1 MPYAHEQMTFFDTLF
16 HDTRTT
22 CTSIAIVTHAVPG
35 NDDFIID
42 IQKKFRIACFI
53 PKPNSINAK
62 TLQRI
67 ESCAPVLRYT
77 RHMIQDNHEAFAQKI
92 EDVTDGES
100 LAVIDTG
107 GYFCPLLL
115 SLRRRLGERFL
126 GVVED
131 TENGHQR
138 YEALVRGAK
147 GENIPCPIASAAR
160 SPLKAPEDHLVGQA
174 IVFSADAL
182 LRECGQIMAG
192 KLACVF
198 GYGKIGSSL
207 AENLRQR
214 GAQVT
219 VIDSNPAR
227 QALALAHGY
236 KCPRHS
242 EHLEESQLIFGATGC
257 RALRRCDLQR
267 LRPGCYIFTATSGD
281 DEIEDYR
288 DILADCTSTNHPKI
302 SAFGN
307 KRIVFIC
314 NNGNSANFMHGGV
327 VGPFIKLVQAELLY
341 AAATITGFETGR
353 INELDHETRCMIAQR
368 WLDFYAH
375 P

>member
-1 MPYAHEQMTFFDTLF
+1 MTFFDTLF
-16 HDTRTT
+16 PDVRTT
-22 CTSIAIVTHAVPG
+22 RPSIAIVTHAVPG
-35 NDDFIID
+35 TDDFIHD

-53 PKPNSINAK
+53 SKPNSIHAA
-62 TLQRI
+62 TLRRI
-67 ESCAPVLRYT
+67 ESCIPVLCYT
-77 RHMIQDNHEAFAQKI
+77 RHMIQDNHETFAQKI
-92 EDVTDGES
+92 EDMTGGES
-100 LAVIDTG
+100 LAVMDTG
-107 GYFCPLLL
+107 GYFCPLLHT
-115 SLRRRLGERFL
+115 LRRRLGRRFL

-138 YEALVRGAK
+138 YETLVRGAK
-147 GENIPCPIASAAR
+147 GENIPCPIVSAAR

-174 IVFSADAL
+174 IAFSADAL

-214 GAQVT
+214 GALMT
-219 VIDSNPAR
+219 VIDINPAR

-242 EHLEESQLIFGATGC
+242 EHLEESQLIFSATGC
-257 RALRRCDLQR
+257 RALRRRDLQR
-267 LRPGCYIFTATSGD
+267 LRPGCYIFTAISGD

-288 DILADCTSTNHPKI
+288 DLLGDCAPTNHPKI
-302 SAFGN
+302 SALGN
-307 KRIVFIC
+307 KRSVFIC

-327 VGPFIKLVQAELLY
+327 VGPFIKLVQAELVY
-341 AAATITGFETGR
+341 AAATIAGFKTGR
-353 INELDHETRCMIAQR
+353 ITEVDHEIRCMIAQR